1 MSDEQGM
8 TTTAS
13 TPVGRVTILPPTGP
27 EILRKAEEARARE
40 QDVVERVMALP
51 LKRSEGLGQLALAL
65 SKAQGEMGSAIKDST
80 NPFFKSRYT
89 SRAAVRAAYTPAL
102 SKHELAFLQPAKTI
116 GRSVIIT
123 SLLVHS
129 SGEFIEETMVWTAK
143 DDSPQAVGSA
153 LTYGLRYGA
162 VAMTGVAAEDDDGEA
177 TSTHSPPG
185 VKHDKANTPLQQAAA
200 RAQEVEGAG
209 TDVTATPVPVGLA
222 TGTHA
227 GGSVAS
233 GGTAPSARPQ
243 ARPAAPVARP
253 SMTGG
258 GTPPPPGKPPARAPG
273 APLQATEASSE
284 K

>member
-1 MSDEQGM
+1 MSDEQTQGL
-8 TTTAS
+8 AVQ
-13 TPVGRVTILPPTGP
+13 TPTRVTIMPPSGP
-27 EILRKAEEARARE
+27 EILRKAEEARAKE

-51 LKRSEGLGQLALAL
+51 LKRSESLGQLALAL
-65 SKAQGEMGSAIKDST
+65 AKAQGEMGSAIKDST

-102 SKHELAFLQPAKTI
+102 SKYQLAFLQPARTI

-123 SLLVHS
+123 SLLIHS

-162 VAMTGVAAEDDDGEA
+162 VAMTGVAAEDDDGEG

-185 VKHDKANTPLQQAAA
+185 VRHDKANTPLQRAAVE
-200 RAQEVEGAG
+200 AQEMGEGKESEVATGVGQVPTPGTMPPVAG
-209 TDVTATPVPVGLA
+209 TPP
-222 TGTHA
+222 
-227 GGSVAS
+227 
-233 GGTAPSARPQ
+233 PSAGRPQ
-243 ARPAAPVARP
+243 ARPVARP

-258 GTPPPPGKPPARAPG
+258 STPPPPGKPPARAPG
-273 APLQATEASSE
+273 APLQATEVSSE